1 MKKGVINLTTEN
13 LISQVETVRADLNIN
28 PLGIPDSVSKAI
40 SESLSQLSAYPDRS
54 MKKLK
59 AAISAYSGADE
70 DNIIIGG
77 SSYEFVKILCEFT
90 SPKNVILITP
100 GAQNYERLLSMNGC
114 NITYYSTPEEEDF
127 NLDIADFISKLTED
141 IDMIF
146 ISNPNGTT
154 SQIIDAESMEFI
166 AKICDGND
174 ITMVVDEEY
183 MDFVDDI
190 SVNSA
195 IPLICEYENV
205 VVLRNTT
212 KFFSVPGLR
221 LAYMATSNPV
231 LKKALEITELPYS
244 IGKLVEAAGVAMF
257 TDNEYISKSRELIR
271 TERNLVYSALSTHK
285 TIKLYKPSANFI
297 LIKLLKND
305 VSAGDVVEHCLP
317 NGLYIRSCAD
327 IRGLDNKYIR
337 FCFMNPK
344 QDDLLVNT
352 ILEIV

>member
-13 LISQVETVRADLNIN
+13 LISQVETVRADLNMN
-28 PLGIPDSVSKAI
+28 PLGIPDSACKAI
-40 SESLSQLSAYPDRS
+40 SENLSQLTVYPDRS

-59 AAISAYSGADE
+59 SAISAYSGVDADH
-70 DNIIIGG
+70 IIVGG
-77 SSYEFVKILCEFT
+77 CSYEFVKILCEFE
-90 SPKNVILITP
+90 SPRNVILITP
-100 GAQNYERLLSMNGC
+100 GAQNYEKLLTLNGC
-114 NITYYSTPEEEDF
+114 NITYYSTPEEDDF

-141 IDMIF
+141 IDMVF

-166 AKICDGND
+166 AKVCDGND
-174 ITMVVDEEY
+174 ITLVVDEEY

-190 SVNSA
+190 NANSA
-195 IPLICEYENV
+195 TSLIAKYENV
-205 VVLRNTT
+205 IVLRNTS
-212 KFFSVPGLR
+212 KFFAVPGLR
-221 LAYMATSNPV
+221 LAYMVTSNPV
-231 LKKALEITELPYS
+231 LKKALEITGLPYS
-244 IGKLVEAAGVAMF
+244 IGKLVEAAGTAMF
-257 TDNEYISKSRELIR
+257 TDDKYISESRELIK

-285 TIKLYKPSANFI
+285 SIKLYKPSANFI
-297 LIKLLKND
+297 LIKLLKD
-305 VSAGDVVEHCLP
+305 EVTAGDVMEHCLP
-317 NGLYIRSCAD
+317 KGLYIRSCAD

>member
-1 MKKGVINLTTEN
+1 MKKGVIDLTTEN
-13 LISQVETVRADLNIN
+13 LISQHEIVRADLNMN
-28 PLGIPDSVSKAI
+28 PLGVPDSVNNAI
-40 SESLSQLSAYPDRS
+40 TENLSQLAVYPDRS

-59 AAISAYSGADE
+59 EVISAYSGASADS
-70 DNIIIGG
+70 IIVGG

-100 GAQNYERLLSMNGC
+100 GAQNYEKLLSLSGC
-114 NITYYSTPEEEDF
+114 NIIYYSTPEEDDF
-127 NLDIADFISKLTED
+127 NLDIADFISKLTEN

-154 SQIIDAESMEFI
+154 SQIIDAESMAFI
-166 AKICDGND
+166 AKICAGNG

-190 SVNSA
+190 PDNSA
-195 IPLICEYENV
+195 IPLTSEYENI

-212 KFFSVPGLR
+212 KFFAVPGLR
-221 LAYMATSNPV
+221 LAYMITSNPV
-231 LKKALEITELPYS
+231 LQKTLEITELPYS
-244 IGKLVEAAGVAMF
+244 IGKLAEAAGIAMF
-257 TDNEYISKSRELIR
+257 TDEKYISESRELIR

-285 TIKLYKPSANFI
+285 TIKLYKPYANFI
-297 LIKLLKND
+297 LIKLLKKD
-305 VSAGDVVEHCLP
+305 VTAGDVLEQCMP
-317 NGLYIRSCAD
+317 MGLYIRSGTG
-327 IRGLDNKYIR
+327 IKGLDNKYIR